1 MIRQM
6 MDNANRT
13 AATEIQST
21 VFSILDNGMTIED
34 RKKLLAT
41 LKLAKVKPTAFVVD
55 NTASAIMYQAKNA
68 PDTKESSRN
77 FLFIDIG

>member
-1 MIRQM
+1 ME
-6 MDNANRT
+6 NASRT
-13 AATEIQST
+13 ANVEIQST
-21 VFSILDNGMTIED
+21 VFSILDNGMSIED

-41 LKLAKVKPTAFVVD
+41 LKLAKARPTAFIVD
-55 NTASAIMYQAKNA
+55 MTAAAVMYQAKNS